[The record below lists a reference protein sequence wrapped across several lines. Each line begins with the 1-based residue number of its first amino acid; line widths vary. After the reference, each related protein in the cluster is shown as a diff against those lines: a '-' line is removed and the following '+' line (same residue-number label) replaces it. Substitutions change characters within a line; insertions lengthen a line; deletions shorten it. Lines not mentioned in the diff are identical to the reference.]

1 MTRQELQSNIAGV
14 LYKER
19 RVMCE
24 WATGT
29 GKSQVALN
37 FLRDHPGLTCLI
49 LVPEQNNIGNW
60 VAEFEKFGVSQDGV
74 TIACYASF
82 KKYLDTL
89 WDLLVFDEAPHIDTD
104 IRRAICSTVKGTWV
118 LALGAVISQDEKT
131 ALENA
136 YGKFRYSTIS
146 LEHAIRNGFLPTPKV
161 NVCHISL
168 DRLKHTYWYYGRK
181 ITAKE
186 MYTMLERNV
195 EYTKNIFLKY
205 PNLKNRQKMLRA
217 GNDRK
222 RFLGDVKED
231 AVRFICNGL
240 QNKNRRF
247 LCFCSSI
254 KQAESL
260 GGDRAFT
267 SKTPASAHLL
277 DKFNGLEIN
286 SLFVVGK
293 LIEGQ
298 NLNEIEHGVITQLGG
313 TERITVQSIGRIM
326 RSKNPVVWIPV
337 FDGTK
342 DESFLR
348 GVTDNIPD
356 TYISHYNL

>member
-1 MTRQELQSNIAGV
+1 MTRQELQIKVAEV
-14 LYKER
+14 LYKEH

-29 GKSQVALN
+29 GKSQVVLN
-37 FLRDHPGLTCLI
+37 FLREHPGLSCLI
-49 LVPEQNNIGNW
+49 LVPEQNNIENW
-60 VAEFEKFGVSQDGV
+60 MTEFRKFDVPADSV
-74 TIACYASF
+74 TISCYASF
-82 KKYLDTL
+82 KKYLNTS

-104 IRRAICSTVKGTWV
+104 IRRMICSTVKGTWV
-118 LALGAVISQDEKT
+118 LALGAVISEDEKT

-136 YGKFRYSTIS
+136 YGTFRHSVIT

-168 DRLKHTYWYYGRK
+168 DRLKSRYWYYGRT
-181 ITAKE
+181 ISAKE
-186 MYTMLERNV
+186 MYAKLEQNV
-195 EYTKNIFLKY
+195 QYTKDIFLRY
-205 PNLKNRQKMLRA
+205 PNHKNRQKMLRA

-222 RFLGDVKED
+222 RFLGEIKED

-240 QNKNRRF
+240 QGKNRRF

-260 GGDRAFT
+260 GGERAFT
-267 SKTPASAHLL
+267 SKTPTSAHLL
-277 DKFNGLEIN
+277 DKFNEMEIN

-298 NLNEIEHGVITQLGG
+298 NLNGIEHGVITQLGG

-326 RSKNPVVWIPV
+326 RSKNPVVWIPI